1 MIDFGKLF
9 LADTLAV
16 DSLKGATIRENS
28 LFSPNVAAKDNT
40 APYTI
45 THPNGAVTAVGITK
59 STIPKTKN
67 AA

>member
-28 LFSPNVAAKDNT
+28 LFSPERCGKRQ
-40 APYTI
+40 YC
-45 THPNGAVTAVGITK
+45 AVHH
-59 STIPKTKN
+59 N
-67 AA
+67 AS